1 MRDLINIGSRKIE
14 VMVLGEG
21 QPICIL
27 PGMASSMD
35 EWEIIVNDL
44 AKHAKVVLF
53 HRAGCGES
61 ELGEAKRNTTSAVG
75 DLYRLLG
82 KLDIHTPIVL
92 VGHSYGGLCVQHF
105 AIRHPN
111 RVSAAVLIE
120 STSTELDRLNDVMGK
135 EQNKQMIELW
145 RCLSKMEPE
154 QIKAKLPPQ
163 STIGLLKFSAPARE
177 RVLRFKINP
186 GMYQVMADEMEELE
200 NSAQNIRISGSF
212 PQIPLTVI
220 GRDPDSSVHM
230 LTNQGMP
237 EQMAKKIE
245 EVWQDLIIRQLELSK
260 DSKYIKAEESG
271 HGVHLD
277 RPDIIIKEIL
287 SLI

>member
-44 AKHAKVVLF
+44 AKYAKVVLF

-61 ELGEAKRNTTSAVG
+61 ELGEAKGNTTSVVS

-105 AIRHPN
+105 AIRHPD

-163 STIGLLKFSAPARE
+163 STIDLLKFSAPARE

-186 GMYQVMADEMEELE
+186 RMYQVMADEMEELE

-220 GRDPDSSVHM
+220 GRDPDSSVYM
-230 LTNQGMP
+230 LTNQGIP

-245 EVWQDLIIRQLELSK
+245 DVWQDLIIRQLELSK